1 MTPRDYI
8 GSLAMLATLSQVV
21 IGMTS
26 QVRKLAVQKTT
37 AGLAFTAVL
46 TTGLGFTAW
55 TIYSLVAP
63 INFYV
68 LVPNGLGA
76 IYSVVILAQMI
87 KINRRARSAES
98 SQLSPAVD
106 SLH

>member
-1 MTPRDYI
+1 
-8 GSLAMLATLSQVV
+8 MLATLSQVV
-21 IGMTS
+21 VGMTS
-26 QVRKLAVQKTT
+26 QVRKLAIQKTT

-55 TIYSLVAP
+55 TIYSVVAP

-68 LVPNGLGA
+68 LIPNGLGA

-87 KINRRARSAES
+87 KINRRGADN
-98 SQLSPAVD
+98 LGSPVEP
-106 SLH
+106 